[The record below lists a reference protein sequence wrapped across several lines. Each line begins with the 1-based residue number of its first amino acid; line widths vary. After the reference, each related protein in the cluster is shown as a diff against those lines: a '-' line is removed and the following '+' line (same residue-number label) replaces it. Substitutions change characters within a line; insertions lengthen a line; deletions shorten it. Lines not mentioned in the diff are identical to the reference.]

1 MHVQSSLKAYEE
13 SKVNNTSTTP
23 TTNSKVISKKSK
35 NKASSAGTKKHVT
48 NDTPNMTLLAKF
60 AAEREK

>member
-13 SKVNNTSTTP
+13 SKVNNTST

-35 NKASSAGTKKHVT
+35 NKASSAGTKKQVS